1 MKIDTTYKLDSEFLR
16 YIRRYDGGIHIFQTC
31 DSKGNILSPVRAKN
45 GFITDHGTRL
55 VFNRINELIEVKT

>member
-1 MKIDTTYKLDSEFLR
+1 MKIGTTYKLDNEHLR
-16 YIRRYDGGIHIFQTC
+16 YIRSYGGDVHIFQTC

-55 VFNRINELIEVKT
+55 VCNRINELIEVT